1 MPKQKTTCLI
11 GDIYDSRSCGKMEII
26 EELPRDAHDRVLK
39 VKFLDTGTIVSARAK
54 AITSGNVR
62 DPYHFMYE
70 IKDKTFNSINYGTFK
85 PIEFIGHDN
94 NNIRLIKIRFDLTG
108 YETIVRYDAMMSGK
122 VKDKYYYDYILPG
135 QIMQSNN
142 YGEFEII
149 EHLGIINSYRTV
161 KIRFLHSGSEVIVRY
176 DDARTGEVSDPA
188 YSNPKEARK
197 ILGISEINN
206 LERYLF
212 RIWKAMIHRC
222 SNNPAYA
229 GRGVKICEEWYNFEI
244 FKKDIINLPGWQYK
258 LNDPLNYDLDKDLF
272 QFNLPHNKR
281 VYSKNTCIWL
291 HKSLNTILANT
302 QCLNVNVYYDH
313 IYEINNVFYIKTDI
327 PNYFNFGPFFDL
339 NSAIN
344 MLNYCYAS
352 LGISMQ
358 NPIIYNQYYP
368 MNIKQIM
375 NATEDRKILC
385 NVIK

>member
-1 MPKQKTTCLI
+1 
-11 GDIYDSRSCGKMEII
+11 
-26 EELPRDAHDRVLK
+26 
-39 VKFLDTGTIVSARAK
+39 
-54 AITSGNVR
+54 
-62 DPYHFMYE
+62 
-70 IKDKTFNSINYGTFK
+70 
-85 PIEFIGHDN
+85 
-94 NNIRLIKIRFDLTG
+94 
-108 YETIVRYDAMMSGK
+108 
-122 VKDKYYYDYILPG
+122 
-135 QIMQSNN
+135 
-142 YGEFEII
+142 
-149 EHLGIINSYRTV
+149 
-161 KIRFLHSGSEVIVRY
+161 
-176 DDARTGEVSDPA
+176 
-188 YSNPKEARK
+188 
-197 ILGISEINN
+197 
-206 LERYLF
+206 
-212 RIWKAMIHRC
+212 MIHRC
-222 SNNPAYA
+222 SNSPAYA

-302 QCLNVNVYYDH
+302 QCLNVNVYYNH

-339 NSAIN
+339 NSTIN

-352 LGISMQ
+352 LGIPMQ

-385 NVIK
+385 SVIK